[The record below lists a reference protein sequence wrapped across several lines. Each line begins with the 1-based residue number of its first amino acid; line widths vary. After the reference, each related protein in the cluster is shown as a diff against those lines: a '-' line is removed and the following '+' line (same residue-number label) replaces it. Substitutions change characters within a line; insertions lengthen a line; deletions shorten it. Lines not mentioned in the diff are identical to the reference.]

1 MLFPLLRELFEKSL
15 MFVLIIDYGS
25 GNIKS
30 VYNSIKKTLNSFNGS
45 SKLKVSRK
53 LSEIE
58 KADKIILPGV
68 GSFDQCMNR
77 IREINDLVETL
88 KDQIIEK
95 KKPFLGIC
103 VGMQILADYGYE
115 NQKTKGLSWI
125 NGNVKPLKN
134 FIDNSQNLKIPHMGW
149 NSLSI
154 LKNNNL
160 FNDITDYDQ
169 FYFVHS
175 YFFDIKHKKNI
186 ISNTQY
192 GIDIPAIINQDN
204 IFGFQF
210 HPEKSGRS
218 GLKILY
224 NWLRLS

>member
-1 MLFPLLRELFEKSL
+1 
-15 MFVLIIDYGS
+15 MFVVIIDYGS

-30 VYNSIKKTLNSFNGS
+30 VYNSVKKTLQNFNKS
-45 SKLKVSRK
+45 YELKVSK
-53 LSEIE
+53 NLSEIK

-77 IREINDLVETL
+77 IRKTNDLVETL
-88 KDQIIEK
+88 YDQVIIK
-95 KKPFLGIC
+95 KKLFLGIC
-103 VGMQILADYGYE
+103 VGMQILADHGYE
-115 NQKTKGLSWI
+115 NRKTKGLSWI
-125 NGNVKPLKN
+125 NGEVKPLKN
-134 FIDNSQNLKIPHMGW
+134 FIDYFINLKIPHMGW
-149 NSLSI
+149 NNLSFYEHNY
-154 LKNNNL
+154 LL
-160 FNDITDYDQ
+160 DDITNNDQ

-186 ISNTQY
+186 IGITKH
-192 GIDIPAIINQDN
+192 GIDIPAIVNQDN

-224 NWLRLS
+224 NWLKLN

>member
-1 MLFPLLRELFEKSL
+1 

-30 VYNSIKKTLNSFNGS
+30 VYNSIKKTLNNFSGS

-68 GSFDQCMNR
+68 GSFDQCISR
-77 IREINDLVETL
+77 IRKINDLVETL
-88 KDQIIEK
+88 KDQVIEK

-134 FIDNSQNLKIPHMGW
+134 IIDNSQNLKIPHMGW
-149 NSLSI
+149 NSLTI
-154 LKNNNL
+154 LKNTNL

-175 YFFDIKHKKNI
+175 YFFDIKLKKNI

-192 GIDIPAIINQDN
+192 GIDIPAIINKDN

-224 NWLRLS
+224 NWLKLS